1 MPSRI
6 REVQKVSDADICCKT
21 IRSSNHDGQYGR
33 VPETEKEA
41 IIHLQL
47 IFVLRNFSFVCVC
60 VWHVGSNSLTKDL
73 TWAPCTGGAQSL
85 NPWTPREVP
94 PADYYMGMRA
104 FFQKMWKIWI
114 FM

>member
-1 MPSRI
+1 MTIPEFYLSPVNGRFDLGKDGRQMPSRI

-60 VWHVGSNSLTKDL
+60 VACG
-73 TWAPCTGGAQSL
+73 
-85 NPWTPREVP
+85 
-94 PADYYMGMRA
+94 
-104 FFQKMWKIWI
+104 I
-114 FM
+114 